1 MNTTPGNPRVA
12 RRLEGIALLLIAVS
26 ALLFQLAATRPWAEG
41 RAAAGNRLEVSPIG
55 VADYGPGTAG
65 TAPVQCRWW
74 PRIGDATLCA
84 VVPGAEEGMTRLRR
98 AYPLTVAALWTSVL
112 ALFLVALRVPRSAP
126 VIGLLATMAVPVIAV
141 SALWSLASSANG
153 ALIALQN
160 ANMHVAQRG
169 FASMFAGALL
179 TAIAVGLL
187 LVSGM
192 KRASTHGLA
201 QP

>member
-1 MNTTPGNPRVA
+1 
-12 RRLEGIALLLIAVS
+12 
-26 ALLFQLAATRPWAEG
+26 
-41 RAAAGNRLEVSPIG
+41 
-55 VADYGPGTAG
+55 
-65 TAPVQCRWW
+65 
-74 PRIGDATLCA
+74 
-84 VVPGAEEGMTRLRR
+84 MTRLRR

-126 VIGLLATMAVPVIAV
+126 FIGLLATMAVPVIAV